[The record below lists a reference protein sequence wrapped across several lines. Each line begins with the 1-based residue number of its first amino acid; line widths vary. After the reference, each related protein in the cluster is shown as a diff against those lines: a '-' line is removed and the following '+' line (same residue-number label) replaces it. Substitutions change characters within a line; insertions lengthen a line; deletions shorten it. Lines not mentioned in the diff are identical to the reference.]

1 MDDMNI
7 LISNDDGIFAP
18 GIKKLAYLLS
28 KIKDADIYVCAPDRE
43 RSCVG
48 HGLTLFDDLY
58 LYDQPAEDFGPA
70 VVWAKSCSGTPGDC
84 VRLALSVLGMKGIK
98 IDLVCAGINNGGNTG
113 SDINYSGTF
122 AACREAAIDGFPA
135 IAFSST
141 RGLDYLDNF
150 DLIVPEIYSR
160 FAGKIPAGYV
170 LNVNA
175 PNIPWA
181 DIKGYRSASLA
192 QLRYP
197 PRYTLVDRTGEDE
210 MPPED
215 TETFAFASFAMEVVN
230 AAEDADTVLVKDGWV
245 TVSLIPLLQ
254 DTAETKAFTER
265 MLSGA
270 ENAAEAQS

>member
-1 MDDMNI
+1 MKKI
-7 LISNDDGIFAP
+7 LITNDDGIEAG
-18 GIKKLAYLLS
+18 GIVRLAEAAS
-28 KIKDADIYVCAPDRE
+28 RFGQVWVVAPDTQ
-43 RSCVG
+43 RSAASHSITLR
-48 HGLTLFDDLY
+48 HGIDVY
-58 LYDQPAEDFGPA
+58 PHDFPVEGVKA
-70 VVWAKSCSGTPGDC
+70 FSCSGTPGDC
-84 VRLALSVLGMKGIK
+84 VRLALCVLGMKGIK

-150 DLIVPEIYSR
+150 DLIVPEILKR
-160 FAGKIPAGYV
+160 FTGKIPAGYV

-210 MPPED
+210 TPPED
-215 TETFAFASFAMEVVN
+215 TETFAFASFAMEVVYS
-230 AAEDADTVLVKDGWV
+230 AEDADTVLVKDGWV

-254 DTAETKAFTER
+254 DIGETKAFTER

-270 ENAAEAQS
+270 EDDPEK